1 METGKSGSFFQVFF
15 AETGFKS
22 HFFPKKFSIQR
33 FAILI
38 KLQEYKFRSELKIIK
53 TYLCSTT
60 TTMSKLLL
68 ITGANKS
75 IGYAIADL
83 TMHKNLPFNIL
94 LCARDA
100 KRGQEAVDALKLQH
114 PTFAGTLELGLVDI
128 SSEASVVTFTEWFKT
143 KYSKVDILLNNAGVL
158 TYPDAT
164 GNTHEGITVDTF
176 HTNYFGTTNFAKH
189 MQPLVAD
196 NGKILFM
203 GSIAGPDAFRKC
215 NEALQARFLDTSL
228 TQEDFTEWARD
239 YIEDVKKGVWKEKG
253 YCVWEYGMSKLF
265 LQSY

>member
-1 METGKSGSFFQVFF
+1 MN
-15 AETGFKS
+15 
-22 HFFPKKFSIQR
+22 
-33 FAILI
+33 
-38 KLQEYKFRSELKIIK
+38 
-53 TYLCSTT
+53 
-60 TTMSKLLL
+60 SKLLL

-75 IGYAIADL
+75 IGYAIADI
-83 TMHKNLPFNIL
+83 TMYRNLPFNIL

-100 KRGQEAVDALKLQH
+100 TRGQDAVDALKLQH
-114 PTFAGTLELGLVDI
+114 PTFANTLELGVVDI
-128 SSEASVVTFTEWFKT
+128 SSEASVKTFTEWFKT
-143 KYSKVDILLNNAGVL
+143 KYSKVDILLNNAGVM
-158 TYPDAT
+158 TYPDDS

-176 HTNYFGTTNFAKH
+176 ATNYFGTTNFAKH

-215 NEALQARFLDTSL
+215 NEGLQARFLDESL
-228 TQEDFTEWARD
+228 TQEDFSVWARD

>member
-1 METGKSGSFFQVFF
+1 MD
-15 AETGFKS
+15 
-22 HFFPKKFSIQR
+22 
-33 FAILI
+33 
-38 KLQEYKFRSELKIIK
+38 
-53 TYLCSTT
+53 
-60 TTMSKLLL
+60 SKLLL

-75 IGYAIADL
+75 IGYAIADI
-83 TMHKNLPFNIL
+83 TMHRNLPFNIL

-100 KRGQEAVDALKLQH
+100 TRGQDAVDALKLQH
-114 PTFAGTLELGLVDI
+114 PTFANTLELGIVDI
-128 SSEASVVTFTEWFKT
+128 SSEASVKTFTEWFKT

-158 TYPDAT
+158 TYPDDS

-176 HTNYFGTTNFAKH
+176 ATNYFGTTNFAKH

-215 NEALQARFLDTSL
+215 NEGLQARFLDESL
-228 TQEDFTEWARD
+228 TQEDFSEWARD

-253 YCVWEYGMSKLF
+253 YGVWEYGMSKLF
-265 LQSY
+265 LQSYLSALSRSDDIVARGVQCYCMHPG